1 MKKLRKGTYKALS
14 VRQPHAGR
22 IERGEKTLEIRSRRT
37 HFRGQL
43 LICASA
49 NPKVGD
55 EPTGCAVCLV
65 DVVGCHEMTPDDA
78 AAACVDYM
86 PGAWA
91 WELKNSVSVQRI
103 PVKGQL
109 GFYDVTV
116 E

>member
-1 MKKLRKGTYKALS
+1 MEKLRKGTYKALS

-49 NPKVGD
+49 SPKVEG

-65 DVVGCHEMTPDDA
+65 EVVGCDKMTPDDS
-78 AAACVDYM
+78 AAACVPYM
-86 PGAWA
+86 PGKWA
-91 WELKNSVSVQRI
+91 WELRNSVPVERI
-103 PVKGQL
+103 PVKGRL